1 MTYSRE
7 FRLLAAGQALSW
19 LGTGFQTVALAV
31 AVVGNGGSAGDL
43 GLVLACNTI
52 ALLFFTLFGGVW
64 ADRVQPQRAMALA
77 DIVRFV
83 TVGGIAWMFWTGHRS
98 LLLLCVLVAAGS
110 AAGSLFQP
118 AMTALKPMLVSVEQ
132 RQSANATLSILKTG
146 CSMLG
151 PVAGGLVVAAFG
163 APLGFAINAVSFL
176 ASVATVLLIR
186 TRVQRT
192 AREGMLAELRSG
204 WREVRSRDW
213 LLSGVLAATLYHIAN
228 GAALVLVQVVALR
241 DLGGASSLGFIAAA
255 EGLGG
260 VIGAALALRWMPRR
274 LLVGGW
280 LALMTMPLW
289 LLAYVWPGVLAAV
302 LAGAVLGYAG
312 LFYFDVAWE
321 TAIQDHVPHRVL
333 ARVASWDIVTSFAA
347 MPIGSALAGPLA
359 SAFGIRPVLAGC
371 AVVLF
376 AAAVVPLLVDGT
388 RTIVR
393 LTNTG
398 EAPEVVHEPPEAALT
413 SS

>member
-1 MTYSRE
+1 
-7 FRLLAAGQALSW
+7 
-19 LGTGFQTVALAV
+19 
-31 AVVGNGGSAGDL
+31 
-43 GLVLACNTI
+43 
-52 ALLFFTLFGGVW
+52 
-64 ADRVQPQRAMALA
+64 
-77 DIVRFV
+77 
-83 TVGGIAWMFWTGHRS
+83 
-98 LLLLCVLVAAGS
+98 VAAGS

-176 ASVATVLLIR
+176 ASVVSVLLIR
-186 TRVQRT
+186 TQVQRT
-192 AREGMLAELRSG
+192 ARQGMLAELRSG
-204 WREVRSRDW
+204 WREVSSRDW
-213 LLSGVLAATLYHIAN
+213 LLSGVLAATLYHVAN

-280 LALMTMPLW
+280 VALMTMPLW

-359 SAFGIRPVLAGC
+359 SAFGIRTVLAGC
-371 AVVLF
+371 AVILL
-376 AAAVVPLLVDGT
+376 AAAIVPLLVKGS

-393 LTNTG
+393 RT
-398 EAPEVVHEPPEAALT
+398 EDAQVADVAPPEAALT
-413 SS
+413 PA